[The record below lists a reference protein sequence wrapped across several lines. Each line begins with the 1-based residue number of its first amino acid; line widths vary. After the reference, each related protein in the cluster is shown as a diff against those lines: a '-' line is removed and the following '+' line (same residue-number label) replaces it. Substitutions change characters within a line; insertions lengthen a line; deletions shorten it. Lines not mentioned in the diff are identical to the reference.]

1 MAEKLGPK
9 EMVSI
14 EEIAVS
20 NMWEIAALVELL
32 ENKGLLTRKEVLEMI
47 RTLQER
53 TSKADGSKD
62 A

>member
-1 MAEKLGPK
+1 MAKNLDLK

-14 EEIAVS
+14 EDIAVS

-32 ENKGLLTRKEVLEMI
+32 EKKGVLTRKEVLEMI

-53 TSKADGSKD
+53 TPKAE

>member
-1 MAEKLGPK
+1 MAEKLDPK
-9 EMVSI
+9 EMVSV

-20 NMWEIAALVELL
+20 NMWEIAAMDELL
-32 ENKGLLTRKEVLEMI
+32 EQKGVLTRKEVLEMI

-53 TSKADGSKD
+53 TPKAE

>member
-1 MAEKLGPK
+1 MAEKLDPK
-9 EMVSI
+9 EMVSV

-20 NMWEIAALVELL
+20 NMWEIAAMVELL
-32 ENKGLLTRKEVLEMI
+32 EQKGVLTRKEVLEMI

-53 TSKADGSKD
+53 TPKAE